1 MRLVFF
7 AVLSISCVSRVPPPS
22 SASARPELVFAW
34 ASMPFDFRTPDE
46 AKAYRD
52 AKVFS
57 RAPLAG
63 VEVDHSGNVYVTTPR
78 WLDARVP
85 STLSRVVTVNG
96 QPVLRP
102 FPSWE
107 HHALGRP
114 EAFQNVL
121 GVEIDSQDRM
131 WVLDMGW
138 VAGVDSV
145 ADGAQKLVVI
155 DLRTGEEL
163 RRYAIPDSVA
173 DRRTSFLN
181 DLAVDEARELAY
193 LSDSGNRAGSPTAS
207 GIIVYDFRANSARRV
222 LDRDPR
228 VTDDPARTLT
238 VDGEPVF
245 ASGRLAV
252 GLNGIALSP
261 DGETLWWSI
270 TTGDALYRAPTAVLR
285 DLSASP
291 QRLAAAVVGPRR
303 IGGGSDGI
311 TVDARGRVY
320 VTNLARNAVE
330 VLDPSTDTLT
340 TLAAGSD
347 FVWPDSL
354 SWDDRG
360 GLYVSTNRLHHAF
373 SGRLSYEGPAPNFRI
388 FRIPTDST
396 KGFVFPQSS
405 VTKGTR

>member
-1 MRLVFF
+1 
-7 AVLSISCVSRVPPPS
+7 
-22 SASARPELVFAW
+22 
-34 ASMPFDFRTPDE
+34 
-46 AKAYRD
+46 
-52 AKVFS
+52 
-57 RAPLAG
+57 
-63 VEVDHSGNVYVTTPR
+63 
-78 WLDARVP
+78 
-85 STLSRVVTVNG
+85 
-96 QPVLRP
+96 
-102 FPSWE
+102 
-107 HHALGRP
+107 
-114 EAFQNVL
+114 
-121 GVEIDSQDRM
+121 M

-270 TTGDALYRAPTAVLR
+270 TTGDALYRAPAAVLR
-285 DLSASP
+285 DPSASP

-330 VLDPSTDTLT
+330 VLDPKADTLT
-340 TLAAGSD
+340 TLASGSD

-373 SGRLSYEGPAPNFRI
+373 SGRLSYEGAAPNFRI

-396 KGFVFPQSS
+396 KGFVLPQSS